1 MPNEVP
7 FRKNLYSYILK
18 NETIGGKP
26 ALKVYKDIK
35 GIPTIGV
42 GHKLKPEEKF
52 TTITAQ
58 QAEDLFNQDVQ
69 EKINYVIKD
78 IGEAHWKEL
87 PDPVKIAITDFDF
100 RGDWRGSP
108 KATQLF
114 KEKKYY
120 AFAKEMLDN
129 DEYRESKKEGTGIA
143 PRMERNVQA
152 VVDLGNAK
160 HLELGFQEAVEARL
174 NNEQKTIQ

>member
-1 MPNEVP
+1 MPDTT

-42 GHKLKPEEKF
+42 GHKLKPTEKF
-52 TTITAQ
+52 TSITEQ

-69 EKINYVIKD
+69 EKINYVVKD

-87 PDPVKIAITDFDF
+87 PEPVQIALTDFDF

-108 KATQLF
+108 KATQFF
-114 KEKKYY
+114 KDKKYY
-120 AFAKEMLDN
+120 AAAKEMLDS
-129 DEYRESKKEGTGIA
+129 DEYRESKEKGTGIA

-152 VVDLGNAK
+152 IVDLGNAK
-160 HLELGFQEAVEARL
+160 HLDLGFEEAVEARL
-174 NNEQKTIQ
+174 SNE